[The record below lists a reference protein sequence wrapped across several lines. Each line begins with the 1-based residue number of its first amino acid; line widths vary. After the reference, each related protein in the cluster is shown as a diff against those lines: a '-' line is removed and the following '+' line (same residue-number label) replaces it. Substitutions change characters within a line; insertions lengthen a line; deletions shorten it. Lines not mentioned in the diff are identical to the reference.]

1 VHDKGKRLSTNLLD
15 AVELDFLLELAEIL
29 VRRHDQVCPVRL
41 PHHDACPRGI
51 EVTKAIQEVKR
62 ALLFKRF

>member
-15 AVELDFLLELAEIL
+15 AVELGFLLEPTEIL
-29 VRRHDQVCPVRL
+29 VRRDQARPVRL
-41 PHHDACPRGI
+41 LHHDACPRGI